1 MNAITQIGPSREQL
15 CTLQNA
21 LEQHGLQGD
30 ELEAH
35 FPLKHHFAPGTYG
48 REILLPA
55 DSLVVG
61 KIHIHGHLNII
72 SRGLVSVATEFG
84 VVTYDARERP
94 ATFASLPGT
103 KRAVFAH
110 EDTIW
115 TTIHLT
121 EETDLGKI
129 EAQIIA
135 PSFDDA
141 RLALNQQ
148 LRLLDSEAA

>member
-1 MNAITQIGPSREQL
+1 MNELTTVGPSREQL
-15 CTLQNA
+15 CKLESA
-21 LEQHGLQGD
+21 LRGLD
-30 ELEAH
+30 TDIAEN
-35 FPLKHHFAPGTYG
+35 FPLQHHFAPGTYA

-94 ATFASLPGT
+94 VTFASLPGT
-103 KRAVFAH
+103 KRAVYAH

-121 EETDLGKI
+121 TSTDLEQI
-129 EAQIIA
+129 EKEVIA
-135 PSFDDA
+135 PSFEA
-141 RLALNQQ
+141 YEALTRQMP
-148 LRLLDSEAA
+148 LLEAA